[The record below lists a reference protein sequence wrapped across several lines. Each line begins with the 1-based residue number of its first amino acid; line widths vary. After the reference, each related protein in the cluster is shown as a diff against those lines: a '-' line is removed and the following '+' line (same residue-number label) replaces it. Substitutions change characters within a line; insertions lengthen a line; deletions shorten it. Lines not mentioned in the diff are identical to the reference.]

1 MSDAERGQTSSGVI
15 HCNQC
20 GHEVPRLEYCVRCGD
35 ALSDEYNAAARKER
49 KGRFAAA
56 PDESARTVAL
66 ISTLFPQLPRAEMR
80 AFRLSLVLGVAMV
93 VGLAL
98 LGYFPV
104 ALVAAAVLVPLL
116 MLIYLWVIDIYEDQ
130 PLWVLGATITWG
142 VATGIVAGFVLRSLP
157 GGEFG
162 IGGPSAETMAVAGVI
177 VPLFEGAL
185 MLMGAL
191 LMLPMR
197 RFNDVL
203 DGATF
208 GAASAISF
216 SGAHLIVQALPI
228 LTAGLRPQTD
238 PVASSIQLVSLGVL
252 QPVIAAAAIGAVG
265 AAIWLRYRAP
275 VNDRRA
281 LGIVGIPVMAVIGA
295 AILLVAAGVAKAT
308 LSLVPQT
315 VVLTVLAAVALVW
328 LRRVLHLGLL
338 QESREIEIGTEI
350 VCPNC
355 GRPTPSHT
363 FCGKCGVALSAL
375 PRSRGR

>member
-1 MSDAERGQTSSGVI
+1 MSDEGRGATTAGLI
-15 HCNQC
+15 RCNQC
-20 GHEVPRLEYCVRCGD
+20 SHEVPRLEYCVRCGD
-35 ALSDEYNAAARKER
+35 PLSDEYNVESLKER

-66 ISTLFPQLPRAEMR
+66 ISTLFPQLPRAETR
-80 AFRLSLVLGVAMV
+80 AFRLSLIIGVAIV

-142 VATGIVAGFVLRSLP
+142 AATGIVTGLVLRNLP
-157 GGEFG
+157 GSGFG
-162 IGGPSAETMAVAGVI
+162 VGGPSLETIAVSGIV

-185 MLMGAL
+185 MLTGAL
-191 LMLPMR
+191 LMLPLR

-208 GAASAISF
+208 GAAAAISF
-216 SGAHLIVQALPI
+216 SGAHVIVQSLPI
-228 LTAGLRPQTD
+228 LRAGLRPQTD
-238 PVASSIQLVSLGVL
+238 PVQSAIQLVSLGVL
-252 QPVIAAAAIGAVG
+252 QPVVAAGAIGAVG
-265 AAIWLRYRAP
+265 AAVWLRYRAP
-275 VNDRRA
+275 VNDRAA
-281 LGIVGIPVMAVIGA
+281 LGVVGIPVMAVLGA
-295 AILLVAAGVAKAT
+295 AVLLVAAGLAKAT
-308 LSLVPQT
+308 LPLVPQT
-315 VVLTVLAAVALVW
+315 VVLIVLAAVALVW
-328 LRRVLHLGLL
+328 LRRVIHLGLL
-338 QESREIEIGTEI
+338 QESREIEIGSEI

-363 FCGKCGVALSAL
+363 FCGKCGVSLSAL